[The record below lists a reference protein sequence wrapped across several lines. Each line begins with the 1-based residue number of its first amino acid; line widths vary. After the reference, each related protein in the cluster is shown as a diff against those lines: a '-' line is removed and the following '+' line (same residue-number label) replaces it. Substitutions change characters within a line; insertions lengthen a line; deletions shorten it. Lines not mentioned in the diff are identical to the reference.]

1 MHKLDI
7 FGDNRPIPKLVINVK
22 VKANTKGNKETN
34 TWNKVFGYIMKKPRT
49 KYEFLAIT
57 SIRTLDLTKITL
69 KSIKELI
76 SEEDFEQLSHIER
89 VFDSGLTSDLKAFI
103 LAILRIP
110 FPKLVK
116 IINSQATIEL
126 TLR

>member
-7 FGDNRPIPKLVINVK
+7 FGDNRPIPRLVINVK
-22 VKANTKGNKETN
+22 VKANTKNSKEAN

-57 SIRTLDLTKITL
+57 TIRTLDLNIITL
-69 KSIKELI
+69 DSIKDLI
-76 SEEDFEQLSHIER
+76 SKEDYTQLLSIER
-89 VFDSGLTSDLKAFI
+89 IFNCGLTSDLKAFI

-110 FPKLVK
+110 FPKLAEIV
-116 IINSQATIEL
+116 NS
-126 TLR
+126 